1 MRIFGVYD
9 GRGSTDLA
17 SSASVGDLRRSKMRT
32 LGTWG
37 HLAFLLWAVILSM
50 VASETKIVFVLGFVI
65 VFSAIFFPSGL
76 KPIRRLEFWLLVAS
90 AVLLSPLLIGEKDLF
105 LFGLSLSRQGFWAG
119 LWMAVRALSMALAV
133 GGFAYAVSVDE
144 IARLFEAAG
153 LKGLGFAVGV
163 AFNLLPALEE
173 TARNAYQAMRLRG
186 GFKRERLRA
195 LRMLLVAIVV
205 NALRRGD
212 EVVEAAEARAFRPDG
227 PRQDPPPLGRT
238 DLALA
243 LVLIAL
249 GVGLLAWP

>member
-1 MRIFGVYD
+1 VRIFGI
-9 GRGSTDLA
+9 
-17 SSASVGDLRRSKMRT
+17 
-32 LGTWG
+32 WG
-37 HLAFLLWAVILSM
+37 HLAFLIWAIVLGM
-50 VASETKIVFVLGFVI
+50 LVPEARVVFVLGFV
-65 VFSAIFFPSGL
+65 VAFSAFFSPGGL
-76 KPIRRLEFWLLVAS
+76 RLIRRLEFWFLVAS
-90 AVLLSPLLIGEKDLF
+90 AVLLSPLLIGEKDLS

-119 LWMAVRALSMALAV
+119 LWMALRALSMALAV

-144 IARLFEAAG
+144 MAWLFEMAG

-173 TARNAYQAMRLRG
+173 TARNAYEAMRLRG

-227 PRQDPPPLGRT
+227 PRREPLPLGRA

-243 LVLIAL
+243 AVLIAL
-249 GVGLLAWP
+249 GAGLLAWP